1 MGATCWKTP
10 ADSVSMKIFVVS
22 ILIAFMACV
31 YVADSRSIEAGSS
44 EDETAQAGSRL
55 KRSPGWSSGYSSC
68 YNCGYSSGYSSS
80 SYYRPSYSSYHRP
93 SYNSYNNYNSYGHH
107 HHGGGRGRNRPLRR
121 LLRTKALLG
130 TGVLIG
136 SALARGK

>member
-10 ADSVSMKIFVVS
+10 ADSTSMKIFVVS
-22 ILIAFMACV
+22 FLIAFMACV
-31 YVADSRSIEAGSS
+31 YVTDARSIETGSS
-44 EDETAQAGSRL
+44 GDETAQAGSRL

-93 SYNSYNNYNSYGHH
+93 SYNSYNSYGGHH

>member
-1 MGATCWKTP
+1 MGTCWKTP
-10 ADSVSMKIFVVS
+10 ADSASMKGFVVPV
-22 ILIAFMACV
+22 LIAFMASV
-31 YVADSRSIEAGSS
+31 YVADTRSIEAGSS

-68 YNCGYSSGYSSS
+68 YNCAYSSGYSS

-136 SALARGK
+136 SA